1 MGLGER
7 ASMDDFRRP
16 CSGVLGEALPPPSL
30 SASRGGEASEGR
42 RERLGSCSWGRA
54 MVTDLRLLGEEE
66 LEALEAGVSGVL
78 GRLGSLECG
87 ERAGEGRPPPREGSS
102 SCGGGLTE
110 AREIMSGGGTA
121 CGVCEGEDESV
132 VEGRR
137 NGVIGQGE
145 EECVQAPGRGSKW
158 WHARTHLRLRCFG
171 LRRLGVGCPWGGVG
185 GRLGGE
191 QPGQE
196 VG

>member
-1 MGLGER
+1 
-7 ASMDDFRRP
+7 
-16 CSGVLGEALPPPSL
+16 
-30 SASRGGEASEGR
+30 
-42 RERLGSCSWGRA
+42 

-66 LEALEAGVSGVL
+66 LEELEAGVSGVL

-132 VEGRR
+132 AEGRR
-137 NGVIGQGE
+137 NGGDREGRRGVCAGSG
-145 EECVQAPGRGSKW
+145 PGVKVV
-158 WHARTHLRLRCFG
+158 A
-171 LRRLGVGCPWGGVG
+171 
-185 GRLGGE
+185 
-191 QPGQE
+191 
-196 VG
+196 